1 MKKSEKKTILI
12 LDDTKPIRLLL
23 LKRLEKKYN
32 CILSSNPV
40 DAINFIKDFDEEIA
54 LIITDYQMPKFNGQE
69 FLEKIQFKIRNIP
82 VIMLSS
88 SLNEI
93 RIKDLYNLGVRIFMA
108 KPVKINRL
116 ISEIKLLIAEPESD
130 KNKDD
135 VDKD

>member
-1 MKKSEKKTILI
+1 MEKSDKKTILI

-40 DAINFIKDFDEEIA
+40 DAIKFIKDFDDEIA
-54 LIITDYQMPKFNGQE
+54 LIITDYQMPKLNGQE

-93 RIKDLYNLGVRIFMA
+93 RIKDLYSLGVRIFIA

-116 ISEIKLLIAEPESD
+116 IREINLLIAEPESEE
-130 KNKDD
+130 NKDD
-135 VDKD
+135 DKKS

>member
-1 MKKSEKKTILI
+1 MEKSDKKTILI
-12 LDDTKPIRLLL
+12 LDDTKQIRLLL

-40 DAINFIKDFDEEIA
+40 DAIKFIKDFDDEIA
-54 LIITDYQMPKFNGQE
+54 LIITDYQMPKLNGQE

-93 RIKDLYNLGVRIFMA
+93 RIKDLYSLGVRIFIA

-116 ISEIKLLIAEPESD
+116 IREINLLIAEPESEE
-130 KNKDD
+130 NKDD
-135 VDKD
+135 DKKS